1 VPRWATSWARPSAAA
16 TKWPPTSKACL
27 HEAGELARLGDPG
40 KVARIERDHCLDH
53 PAEAADLAIVFGNRI
68 AVAGMAQ
75 AAASLF
81 LAGLVPRIL
90 VTGGA
95 TPGGPGT
102 EAAVI
107 ADAIVT
113 LGVPRAALILEHQ
126 ATHTGENVTLSLP
139 LIEAAGL
146 LSAHRVFCLGL
157 FCTGRRYAMTLHRH
171 WPAPEKRCR
180 AVEYGPVRRGAWHQD
195 ERARERV
202 LGEVAKIPRYLAAGF
217 IAPWPLG

>member
-1 VPRWATSWARPSAAA
+1 MTSWARPSAAA
-16 TKWPPTSKACL
+16 TRWPPTSKACL
-27 HEAGELARLGDPG
+27 LDPG
-40 KVARIERDHCLDH
+40 EIARIERNHCLDH

-68 AVAGMAQ
+68 AAAGMAQ

-81 LAGLVPRIL
+81 LAGHAPRLL

-95 TPGGPGT
+95 TPGGPAT

-107 ADAIVT
+107 AEAIVA
-113 LGVPRAALILEHQ
+113 LGVPRDALILEHR

-146 LSAHRVFCLGL
+146 LGARRVFCVGL

-195 ERARERV
+195 DRARERV
-202 LGEVAKIPRYLAAGF
+202 LGEVAKITRYLAAGF
-217 IAPWPLG
+217 IAPWPAG